1 MTNDSYPLLAGGE
14 LVRNERALLSR
25 VECGSMMTS
34 ARAVRFIVLHCSAT
48 RCDRAYSVRQL
59 RNDHLKR
66 GFKDIGYH
74 FYVRRDGTL
83 TQHRM
88 LLEVGAHARPYNR
101 CSIGICYEG
110 GLDERGHPAD
120 TRTDFQKHS
129 LRVLVMLLLRDYP
142 GSRLCGH
149 RDLSPDLD
157 CNGEIEPEEWIK
169 ACPCFDAAS
178 ILQDSVPPNPAYL

>member
-1 MTNDSYPLLAGGE
+1 M
-14 LVRNERALLSR
+14 
-25 VECGSMMTS
+25 
-34 ARAVRFIVLHCSAT
+34 RFINLIV
-48 RCDRAYSVRQL
+48 
-59 RNDHLKR
+59 
-66 GFKDIGYH
+66 GFSGAGYH
-74 FYVRRDGTL
+74 FYIRKNGDIKTL
-83 TQHRM
+83 RPIGQP
-88 LLEVGAHARPYNR
+88 GAHVKNHNAH
-101 CSIGICYEG
+101 SVGICYEG

>member
-1 MTNDSYPLLAGGE
+1 MPITVTD
-14 LVRNERALLSR
+14 
-25 VECGSMMTS
+25 
-34 ARAVRFIVLHCSAT
+34 
-48 RCDRAYSVRQL
+48 
-59 RNDHLKR
+59 
-66 GFKDIGYH
+66 
-74 FYVRRDGTL
+74 
-83 TQHRM
+83 
-88 LLEVGAHARPYNR
+88 
-101 CSIGICYEG
+101 ICYEG

-157 CNGEIEPEEWIK
+157 CDGEIEPEEWIK

-178 ILQDSVPPNPAYL
+178 ILQDSAPPNPACL